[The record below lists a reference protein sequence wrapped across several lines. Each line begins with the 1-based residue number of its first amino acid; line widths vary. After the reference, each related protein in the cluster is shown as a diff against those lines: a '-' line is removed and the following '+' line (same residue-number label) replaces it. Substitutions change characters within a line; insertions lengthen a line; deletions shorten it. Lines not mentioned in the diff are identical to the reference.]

1 MPEQFPRL
9 NLETPK
15 DLDYVLQQIRRH
27 AHQLAKLE
35 FDDEFLR
42 RKPFKQAWDKS
53 VDVWTATARQKL
65 EPNLLFNGYTLH
77 EYSKQSKAT
86 EPFDEDLS
94 KEVQTLA
101 EQSDRLTEEVI
112 GCRKSLPTRR
122 AEAMQ
127 RRAEVLR
134 ALEEKKEKQRARA
147 QDAHRQKAESVAQT
161 LEVDLPRKDQVK
173 RTLDESVDDITGLQV
188 SILEQ
193 ATAAAE
199 QTRLV
204 KKLRS
209 MPP

>member
-1 MPEQFPRL
+1 MPEQFPKL
-9 NLETPK
+9 NLDTPK
-15 DLDYVLQQIRRH
+15 DLDYVLHQIRKH
-27 AHQLAKLE
+27 AHHLAKLE
-35 FDDEFLR
+35 FNDHIQR
-42 RKPFKQAWDKS
+42 SKQFKHAWDKS

-65 EPNLLFNGYTLH
+65 EPNLLFNGYTLS

-94 KEVQTLA
+94 KSVQLLA
-101 EQSDRLTEEVI
+101 EQSDRLTEQVI
-112 GCRKSLPTRR
+112 GYRQSLPARR

-127 RRAEVLR
+127 RRADVLR
-134 ALEEKKEKQRARA
+134 ALEEQKELQ
-147 QDAHRQKAESVAQT
+147 RQKLQACHALRLVDDKVALHQ
-161 LEVDLPRKDQVK
+161 DLPRNQSVK
-173 RTLDESVDDITGLQV
+173 RTLDQAVVDITGLQV
-188 SILEQ
+188 SMLET